1 MLFET
6 HDLLRIPTIFNQR
19 EVILAT
25 FGLSRIPVNN
35 ICVSRLSEISGGSDR
50 KKAEKFWKKPFQFL
64 TKTENQM
71 LNHVKSANRNEQSDL
86 LRPVRSRF
94 CRHCIVHIPQ
104 GHTRLSKVIL
114 EITQGHCRSFRSFC
128 VILGHSLGHKYA
140 FTV

>member
-1 MLFET
+1 MLNIARSESRMLFET
-6 HDLLRIPTIFNQR
+6 HDLLQIPTIFNQR

-25 FGLSRIPVNN
+25 FGLSRIPLNN

-50 KKAEKFWKKPFQFL
+50 KKAEKFWKKQFQFL

-71 LNHVKSANRNEQSDL
+71 
-86 LRPVRSRF
+86 PVRSRF

-128 VILGHSLGHKYA
+128 VILGHSLGHKFA